1 MCLWLALKIWERGDH
16 DDEQTE
22 NTSRL
27 SWLCSALAGGASVS
41 GTRISMESIVH
52 PHTSYLI
59 FATPRSGSYLLCEAL
74 INTRLAGFPTEY
86 FGPEQ
91 TGRIWKRLNTSNY
104 AECLVWIVKEGTTPN
119 GVFGGKVIWQFHETL
134 VDCLRDSAGYEK
146 LPVPELLSTA
156 FPNLYYIWATRRDKV
171 RQAISYWKAMQTRAW
186 VDLGIKDWQLN
197 APMIT
202 DHQASQFV
210 PPSQSTIREV
220 TFDYKA
226 IERLRR
232 GLEQD
237 EVEIQQYFAACGIEP
252 FKVVYEDFVNT
263 YEQTALQL
271 LDYLHIPAPPHL
283 VFGERKLKKQADEQS
298 EEWLQRYYQLKQQ
311 YQQSLLIS

>member
-1 MCLWLALKIWERGDH
+1 MTSKI
-16 DDEQTE
+16 
-22 NTSRL
+22 
-27 SWLCSALAGGASVS
+27 VY
-41 GTRISMESIVH
+41 

-59 FATPRSGSYLLCEAL
+59 FATPRSGSFLLCEAL

-86 FGPEQ
+86 FEPKQ
-91 TGRIWKRLNTSNY
+91 TRTTWKRLDASNY
-104 AECLVWIVKEGTTPN
+104 AECLAWIVKEGTTSN

-134 VDCLRDSAGYEK
+134 VDCLRDIAGYEK

-156 FPNLYYIWATRRDKV
+156 FPNLHYIWITRRDKV
-171 RQAISYWKAMQTRAW
+171 RQAISYCKALQTDTW
-186 VDLGIKDWQLN
+186 LDLGVKDWQLN
-197 APMIT
+197 APTIT
-202 DHQASQFV
+202 DHRAGRFV

-220 TFDYKA
+220 MFDYKA
-226 IERLRR
+226 IERLRQ
-232 GLEQD
+232 GIEQD
-237 EVEIQQYFAACGIEP
+237 EVEIQRYFAACGIEP

-283 VFGERKLKKQADEQS
+283 VLGERTLKKQADEQS

-311 YQQSLLIS
+311 NEQSLLIS